1 MITNTMSH
9 GLAWAFLIWLSIGV
23 SYPLITMQRT
33 KSVLLLQI

>member
-1 MITNTMSH
+1 MIKNTMSH
-9 GLAWAFLIWLSIGV
+9 GLAWAFHIWLGIGV